1 MTNRAAAGG
10 EPSGGSPFVI
20 TASIDSF
27 SPDECAMFSLTE
39 LETALSLV
47 HESFPGTPQYAWP
60 LLAERSGAE
69 VWVKHENHT
78 PTGAFKL
85 RGGLIYVERLRREQ
99 PQVRGIISATRGN
112 HGQSLAWA
120 GRRYG
125 VPVVVVVPHGN
136 SVEKN
141 AAMQAFGARLI
152 EHGDDFETA
161 REEAARLA
169 ASEGLEFAPSFAPD
183 LVRGVATYSLEL
195 FRTAPPLDA
204 LYVPIGL
211 GSGICGAIRTRDLL
225 GLATEIIGVQST
237 GAPAYARSFA
247 EGRVVALNRAQ
258 THADGIAVRQPDH
271 EAFAI
276 IRAGA
281 ARIVTVTDDDIADAV
296 RAYWTDTH
304 NLVEGAGAAPL
315 AALLQERSRMVGRR
329 VGLVISGGNID
340 LALFRSW
347 VLG

>member
-1 MTNRAAAGG
+1 
-10 EPSGGSPFVI
+10 
-20 TASIDSF
+20 
-27 SPDECAMFSLTE
+27 MFSLPE

-60 LLAERSGAE
+60 LLAQRCGAE

-85 RGGLIYVERLRREQ
+85 RGGLLYAERLRRER
-99 PQVRGIISATRGN
+99 PDVRGIVSATRGN

-125 VPVVVVVPHGN
+125 VPVTVVVPHGN

-141 AAMQAFGARLI
+141 AAMRAFGARLV
-152 EHGDDFETA
+152 EYGDDFEMA

-169 ASEGLEFAPSFAPD
+169 IAERLEFAPSFAPD
-183 LVRGVATYSLEL
+183 LVKGVATYSLEL
-195 FRTAPPLDA
+195 FRSTPPLDA

-211 GSGICGAIRTRDLL
+211 GSGICGAILVRDLL
-225 GLATEIIGVQST
+225 GLRTEIIGVQAT
-237 GAPAYARSFA
+237 GAPAYARSFD
-247 EGRVVALNRAQ
+247 EGHVVALNRAE
-258 THADGIAVRQPDH
+258 THADGVAVRQPDAD
-271 EAFAI
+271 AFAI

-281 ARIVTVTDDDIADAV
+281 ARIVTVSDDAIADAI

-315 AALLQERSRMVGRR
+315 AALMQEKPHMAGKR

-347 VLG
+347 VLR

>member
-1 MTNRAAAGG
+1 
-10 EPSGGSPFVI
+10 
-20 TASIDSF
+20 
-27 SPDECAMFSLTE
+27 MFSLPE
-39 LETALSLV
+39 LEAALSLV

-60 LLAERSGAE
+60 LLTERCGAE

-85 RGGLIYVERLRREQ
+85 RGGLIYAERLRRER
-99 PQVRGIISATRGN
+99 PYVRGIVSATRGN

-125 VPVVVVVPHGN
+125 IGVTVVVPHGN

-141 AAMQAFGARLI
+141 AAMRAFGARLV
-152 EHGDDFETA
+152 EHGDDFELA
-161 REEAARLA
+161 REEATRLA
-169 ASEGLEFAPSFAPD
+169 VAEKLEFAPSFAPD
-183 LVRGVATYSLEL
+183 LVKGVATYSLEL
-195 FRTAPPLDA
+195 FRGAPPLDA
-204 LYVPIGL
+204 VYVPIGL
-211 GSGICGAIRTRDLL
+211 GSGICGAILVRDLL
-225 GLATEIIGVQST
+225 GLKTEIIGVQAT

-247 EGRVVALNRAQ
+247 EGQVVALNRAE
-258 THADGIAVRQPDH
+258 THADGVAVRQPDAD
-271 EAFAI
+271 AFAI

-281 ARIVTVTDDDIADAV
+281 ARIVTVSDNDIANAI

-315 AALLQERSRMVGRR
+315 AALLQERTRMAGKR

-347 VLG
+347 VLR

>member
-1 MTNRAAAGG
+1 
-10 EPSGGSPFVI
+10 
-20 TASIDSF
+20 
-27 SPDECAMFSLTE
+27 MFSLPE
-39 LETALSLV
+39 LEAAASLV

-60 LLAERSGAE
+60 LLAVRSGAE
-69 VWVKHENHT
+69 VWAKHENHT

-85 RGGLIYVERLRREQ
+85 RGGLIYVERLRRER
-99 PQVRGIISATRGN
+99 PNVRGIISATRGN

-125 VPVVVVVPHGN
+125 VPVTVVVPHGN

-141 AAMQAFGARLI
+141 AAMQAFGAHLV
-152 EHGDDFETA
+152 EHGDDFEMA
-161 REEAARLA
+161 REHAAELA
-169 ASEGLEFAPSFAPD
+169 VSEGLEFAPSFAPD
-183 LVRGVATYSLEL
+183 LVKGVATYSLEL
-195 FRTAPPLDA
+195 FRNTPPLDA

-225 GLATEIIGVQST
+225 GLSTEVVGVQST

-247 EGRVVALNRAQ
+247 EGRVVAMNRAD
-258 THADGIAVRQPDH
+258 TRADGVAVRQPDA
-271 EAFAI
+271 EAFDI

-281 ARIVTVTDDDIADAV
+281 ARIVTVTDEEIASAIRV
-296 RAYWTDTH
+296 YWTDTH

-315 AALLQERSRMVGRR
+315 AALLQERARMAGKR
-329 VGLVISGGNID
+329 VGVVISGGNID
-340 LALFRSW
+340 LELFRSW

>member
-1 MTNRAAAGG
+1 
-10 EPSGGSPFVI
+10 
-20 TASIDSF
+20 
-27 SPDECAMFSLTE
+27 MFSLTE
-39 LETALSLV
+39 LEAALSLV

-85 RGGLIYVERLRREQ
+85 RGGLIYVERLRRER
-99 PQVRGIISATRGN
+99 PQVRGIVSATRGN

-183 LVRGVATYSLEL
+183 LVKGVATYSLEL
-195 FRTAPPLDA
+195 FRAAPPLDA

-258 THADGIAVRQPDH
+258 THADGIAVRQPDA

-281 ARIVTVTDDDIADAV
+281 ARIVTVTDDDIADAI

-315 AALLQERSRMVGRR
+315 AALMQERSRMAGKR

-347 VLG
+347 VLE